1 MAENQLDIRMDNSKI
16 ATALQLASTR
26 QITAALQHLQRPA
39 EDFIE
44 FLEP

>member
-1 MAENQLDIRMDNSKI
+1 MAENQLEWTI
-16 ATALQLASTR
+16 AKSPLQLQLASTR
-26 QITAALQHLQRPA
+26 QITAALQHLQRPV